1 MGRVIMSGVVPL
13 LSKPIKGTALSKLDE
28 GAIIKINEGGN
39 PVEFYVAKHDYEA
52 GLNGAGRTL
61 VVRKDCYSNSTWD
74 SSQVNAYAD
83 STIDNVLNTTYKNLF
98 SAKLQKTISTT
109 KFYYTV
115 GNRDATVSALERA
128 IFQLSLTELDK
139 TADYANVEGS
149 VLPTASILQI
159 AYWGGAT
166 RTWWTR
172 TPNKGNS
179 ISAYALY
186 VSGGRAQVTDQ
197 NTNSDHYYRPCFT
210 LPPTIKID
218 DTGLLIG

>member
-1 MGRVIMSGVVPL
+1 MGKVIVSGAGRATIPVSGTPL
-13 LSKPIKGTALSKLDE
+13 SAYTE
-28 GAIIKINEGGN
+28 GSIIKINENGS
-39 PVEFYVAKHDYEA
+39 PVEFYVAKHNYETE
-52 GLNGAGRTL
+52 LNGAGRTL
-61 VVRKDCYSNSTWD
+61 VVRKYCYSNSTWD
-74 SSQVNAYAD
+74 SSQVNAYAN

-139 TADYANVEGS
+139 TANYANVEGS

-166 RTWWTR
+166 QTWWTR

-186 VSGGRAQVTDQ
+186 VSGGMAEVTDQ

-210 LPPTIKID
+210 LPSTTKID
-218 DTGLLIG
+218 ENGQVIE